1 MKVRAA
7 YQEYDKE
14 LIEAQQKQRE
24 IYNIAI
30 PKVVTHQQ
38 NAYKVNNICQFR
50 PIKVDYKLVI
60 LKRAISATIEC
71 MNDLKSDQV
80 MEFTT
85 YFHVVQSY
93 LVGSVVDYGSAL
105 PLSQYRL

>member
-24 IYNIAI
+24 IYTIAI

-38 NAYKVNNICQFR
+38 NAYKVNTCQFR

-60 LKRAISATIEC
+60 FKRAISATIEC

-85 YFHVVQSY
+85 YFHVFQSY
-93 LVGSVVDYGSAL
+93 LVGSVVDYGSAM
-105 PLSQYRL
+105 